1 MRFPE
6 PSPKAIRLR
15 AGIILFAAF
24 SALVVAA
31 RAGTVTNISE
41 FPLPIPASEPQTI
54 IYGPDGA
61 YWFVEFNTDRI
72 GRVTTNGVLTEYIL
86 PPRSEPLGIT
96 AGPDNNLWFTEFNA
110 NSIGCMSANGV
121 LLKQFPIPTGTSHP
135 AGITVGPDNRIWFA
149 ESATSKFGV
158 LAANTNSANSVTEYN
173 PVNNTNALVYF
184 LTSGPDGNIWFAEPG
199 VGKIG
204 RMSTNG
210 TNLGEFAGG
219 TNTLGPN
226 SQPFHIITGPDGA
239 LWFSEVN
246 SNRIGRITTNAVPTI
261 TESSPLT
268 NSLPM
273 TNLFGTIITN
283 VQPNGLM
290 VGRDGNIW
298 FAEFAANQV
307 GRLNPTNWA
316 VAEFIVPSTN
326 AGVSFIASGPD
337 GNIWFTEFGTNNIG
351 VLAPSPTLS
360 IKSLAAAK
368 VALSWPTN
376 LNNGFTLQSN
386 ANLNTTNWV
395 TVTNVPA
402 VLNSQYTV
410 TNSAVSN
417 AFYRLIK

>member
-6 PSPKAIRLR
+6 LSSKAIRLR
-15 AGIILFAAF
+15 AGIVLFAAF
-24 SALVVAA
+24 SAIVVAA
-31 RAGTVTNISE
+31 GAGTVTNISE
-41 FPLPIPASEPQTI
+41 FPIPSLPAEPQTI
-54 IYGPDGA
+54 TYGPDGA
-61 YWFVEFNTDRI
+61 YWFAEFNTDRI
-72 GRVTTNGVLTEYIL
+72 GRITTNGVLTEYIL
-86 PPRSEPLGIT
+86 PPRSQPFGIA
-96 AGPDNNLWFTEFNA
+96 AGPDNNLWFTEFKA
-110 NSIGCMSANGV
+110 NQIGCMSTNGV
-121 LLKQFPIPTGTSHP
+121 LLKQFSIPTLTSGP

-158 LAANTNSANSVTEYN
+158 LAANTNNANSVTEYN

-184 LTSGPDGNIWFAEPG
+184 LTSGPDGNLWFAEPG

-210 TNLGEFAGG
+210 ANLSEFPLA
-219 TNTLGPN
+219 TN
-226 SQPFHIITGPDGA
+226 SQPFYIIAGPDGA

-246 SNRIGRITTNAVPTI
+246 SNRIGRITTGAVPTV
-261 TESSPLT
+261 TESAPLT

-273 TNLFGTIITN
+273 TNLFGTVITN
-283 VQPNGLM
+283 VQPNGLA

-316 VAEFIVPSTN
+316 VAEFIAPSTN
-326 AGVSFIASGPD
+326 AGVSFIASGLD

-351 VLAPSPTLS
+351 VLAPSPTLK
-360 IKSLAAAK
+360 ISLLTNAQ

-386 ANLNTTNWV
+386 SNLNPTNWV
-395 TVTNVPA
+395 TVANVPG

-410 TNSAVSN
+410 TNSVVSN
-417 AFYRLIK
+417 AFYRLRK